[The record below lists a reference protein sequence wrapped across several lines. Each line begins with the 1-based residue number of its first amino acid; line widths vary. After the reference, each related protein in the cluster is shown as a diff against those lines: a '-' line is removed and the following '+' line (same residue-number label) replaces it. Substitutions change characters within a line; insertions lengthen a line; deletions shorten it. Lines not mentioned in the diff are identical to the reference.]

1 MVWTWCWIPMQI
13 PLLKFF
19 FDYATVIVY
28 FLRKSK
34 QTIDIFS
41 SLLMPTTL
49 GKRLLVAEIK
59 SMQRDDL
66 KIKFKYT
73 LVVLKNHASTIC

>member
-1 MVWTWCWIPMQI
+1 MSNPNANSTV
-13 PLLKFF
+13 KVF

-28 FLRKSK
+28 FLRKSS

-49 GKRLLVAEIK
+49 KKRLLVAEIK
-59 SMQRDDL
+59 STQKDEL
-66 KIKFKYT
+66 KIEFKYT